1 MEVWILSHHLHLQ
14 CRFKLWAGMFA
25 WSAKAKHC
33 WSLSTNFL
41 HSKCFAFTPFLP
53 MFWIFSIKVKVMGSN
68 LGYLLKSFLIYNT
81 CIIKWSVTC
90 CFDWWNL
97 TSISLEITCI
107 YLKIPMHGAKTSPN
121 YRLYWISS
129 SHHTTFMLLQSWCS
143 WIQIIGCGWPK
154 KIVKQKKN

>member
-1 MEVWILSHHLHLQ
+1 
-14 CRFKLWAGMFA
+14 
-25 WSAKAKHC
+25 
-33 WSLSTNFL
+33 
-41 HSKCFAFTPFLP
+41 
-53 MFWIFSIKVKVMGSN
+53 MGSN

-129 SHHTTFMLLQSWCS
+129 SHHTTFVLLQSWCC
-143 WIQIIGCGWPK
+143 WIQIIGWGWPK
-154 KIVKQKKN
+154 KLLNKKKIKLFASFLLNKKNYQRTSAAALALGHNLGIALMELTNSPHKHT